1 MTDEELRVV
10 GVGSSVSHGQDSPC
24 FVLQG
29 KVLIL
34 KLLAVDRFP
43 TSSIMVDEVSST
55 RRYITAIPPIK
66 SKVWILFS
74 TGFTRHMKRG
84 MTHWKPDQ
92 IFLSG
97 TQSMEVLC

>member
-1 MTDEELRVV
+1 MYAWRPKSNQCTGKKINQSSLSRNFIMTDEELRVV

-24 FVLQG
+24 LVLQG

-55 RRYITAIPPIK
+55 RRYHSDT
-66 SKVWILFS
+66 
-74 TGFTRHMKRG
+74 TN
-84 MTHWKPDQ
+84 
-92 IFLSG
+92 
-97 TQSMEVLC
+97 